1 MDKCEVAK
9 KNPQVSNPEE
19 EDKDSSDTES
29 ESEHDSVTS
38 EKNDT
43 EKWIKKF
50 LKCSK
55 HRKRKS

>member
-1 MDKCEVAK
+1 M
-9 KNPQVSNPEE
+9 SNPEE

-43 EKWIKKF
+43 EKWIKNCGINCDHY
-50 LKCSK
+50 LS
-55 HRKRKS
+55 